1 MSSVGTTGGASHGMN
16 GTVRP
21 REQTTP
27 SRWRI
32 SERIAP
38 FLMVLPAFLLLIGLV
53 IPFLIGLYW
62 SLTDYKLTAGD
73 VKNFVGLANY
83 QTLLTD
89 AGFWNSVRVTF
100 TYVLV
105 ALVVEIPLGMAV
117 ALMLSRDHPVVR
129 FFRSVLILPLMM
141 PPVVGALMWKSM
153 MTPDGVLNYLLGR
166 IGLEP
171 VQWLGSLRGALPSI
185 LLIDVWLYTPFAALV
200 ILAGLQALPK
210 DPFEAARVDG
220 ASPWMAFR
228 TLTLPMLT
236 PILIIV
242 GVFRGIDSL
251 KVFDLIY
258 ATTQGGP
265 VDVTNTLA
273 IQTYFT
279 AIRWT
284 DFGSAMA
291 YSIILWALCYGF
303 SFYFIRRWRRA
314 MG

>member
-1 MSSVGTTGGASHGMN
+1 MNSLGNARGAEGTTFPLARRNPAH
-16 GTVRP
+16 
-21 REQTTP
+21 
-27 SRWRI
+27 WRI

-38 FLMVLPAFLLLIGLV
+38 FLMLLPASLLLVGLIV
-53 IPFLIGLYW
+53 PFLIGLYW

-73 VKNFVGLANY
+73 VKNFIGFANY
-83 QTLLTD
+83 QSLFTS
-89 AGFWNSVRVTF
+89 AGFWHSVRVTF
-100 TYVLV
+100 TYVLC
-105 ALVVEIPLGMAV
+105 ALLIEIPLGMGV
-117 ALMLSRDHPVVR
+117 ALMLSRDHPVVQ

-153 MTPDGVLNYLLGR
+153 MTPDGVLNYLLGFMR
-166 IGLEP
+166 IAP
-171 VQWLGSLRGALPSI
+171 IQWLGSLRGALPSI
-185 LLIDVWLYTPFAALV
+185 LLIDVWLYTPFSALV
-200 ILAGLQALPK
+200 ILAGLQALPR
-210 DPFEAARVDG
+210 DPFEAAKVDG
-220 ASPWMAFR
+220 ASPWDSFR

-265 VDVTNTLA
+265 VDATNTLA

-284 DFGSAMA
+284 NFGTAMA
-291 YSIILWALCYGF
+291 YSILLWALCYAF

-314 MG
+314 MA